1 MLRGVTRSRAMT
13 SQFARSSVFALF
25 LVSLAMLGC
34 SSPLGRFT
42 KQYKCELPGKPEPK
56 TAYEFVERGMEH
68 VRAEQF
74 DCALGACSEAIR
86 LDSHLATA
94 YACRGGVLGN
104 TGELLKALKDF
115 DQALNLQPD
124 NGDFY
129 YSRAQVHDKLGNT
142 DLALTDLAKAV
153 ALIKSEF
160 GRSVAFALRA
170 RVYQKSGKLDE
181 SIKDY
186 TEAIRLAP
194 DFAYHHANR
203 AEVYFDKK
211 EYEKAIADYSEAIRL
226 DRTNKY
232 FRQDRAKVFHA
243 IGRPDLATLDE
254 QNAEDGPPQVSTDC
268 KEAVIN
274 AGEVTNR
281 AVHLPQASYPAL
293 GTKLR
298 VSGTVVI
305 EVVIDQN
312 GLVTS
317 AHAISGHP
325 LLQASSIA
333 AARQAK
339 FEPWFACGKPVKAKG
354 TIRFVFP
361 STN

>member
-56 TAYEFVERGMEH
+56 SAYEFVERGMEH

-86 LDSHLATA
+86 LDSRLATA
-94 YACRGGVLGN
+94 YACRGGVFGN

-142 DLALTDLAKAV
+142 DLALADLAKAV

-170 RVYQKSGKLDE
+170 RVYQKLGKLDE

-211 EYEKAIADYSEAIRL
+211 EFDKAIADYSEAIRL
-226 DRTNKY
+226 DPKNQY
-232 FRQDRAKVFHA
+232 FRQDRAKVFRA
-243 IGRPDLATLDE
+243 VGREDLAVRDE
-254 QNAEDGPPQVSTDC
+254 ANVEEGS
-268 KEAVIN
+268 
-274 AGEVTNR
+274 R
-281 AVHLPQASYPAL
+281 
-293 GTKLR
+293 
-298 VSGTVVI
+298 
-305 EVVIDQN
+305 
-312 GLVTS
+312 
-317 AHAISGHP
+317 
-325 LLQASSIA
+325 
-333 AARQAK
+333 
-339 FEPWFACGKPVKAKG
+339 
-354 TIRFVFP
+354 
-361 STN
+361 